1 MSLRVGMRE
10 LREKL
15 ADYLES
21 SVPIEVTRHGQTIG
35 FYIPV
40 PKRANQ
46 SEREAMLDAGRR
58 MQEELIRLGITEDE
72 LVADFKDWRRSRDA
86 V

>member
-1 MSLRVGMRE
+1 M
-10 LREKL
+10 
-15 ADYLES
+15 
-21 SVPIEVTRHGQTIG
+21 
-35 FYIPV
+35 F
-40 PKRANQ
+40 
-46 SEREAMLDAGRR
+46 DAGRR

>member
-40 PKRANQ
+40 PNPTLTHEIIF
-46 SEREAMLDAGRR
+46 S
-58 MQEELIRLGITEDE
+58 LISTACGGQNG
-72 LVADFKDWRRSRDA
+72 
-86 V
+86 

>member
-1 MSLRVGMRE
+1 MSMRIGMRE

-15 ADYLES
+15 AEYLDS

-40 PKRANQ
+40 PKRPNQ
-46 SEREAMLDAGRR
+46 SERDALLEAGRR
-58 MQEELIRLGITEDE
+58 MHEELARLGITDE
-72 LVADFKDWRRSRDA
+72 EVAADFRA
-86 V
+86 

>member
-1 MSLRVGMRE
+1 MSVVSRE
-10 LREKL
+10 VFQDSLYPPDRQRK
-15 ADYLES
+15 
-21 SVPIEVTRHGQTIG
+21 SVAPTIG

-46 SEREAMLDAGRR
+46 SERDAMLDAGRR